1 VNAQVLEDHL
11 QKSQPHQIE
20 HGNIVSICVNGI
32 FYLLNHNPSLVL
44 YIVYR
49 TKLGFTFVYYTYILE
64 KNKTTSN

>member
-44 YIVYR
+44 YIVYVG
-49 TKLGFTFVYYTYILE
+49 LGFTFVYYTYNIQYIYY
-64 KNKTTSN
+64 